1 MMEDW
6 WDDDTK
12 QRFDDKVRCVV
23 ELYGRL
29 RSEEVNAT
37 VSALVT
43 RSSRD
48 SNPGHFL
55 IVLMQVNGVLTQSEN
70 IADNA
75 ALKLAYRA
83 YHRYVARHGP
93 EAPVELPRA
102 PPRSPEEPTVLFED
116 SPSLAAPSAPPTTAS
131 PQLPPLVLQPS
142 QMFWLSFASVWC
154 SKESNREMNRKL
166 RTSSHLPGVHRVNGA
181 VRNQEAFAADFKCPV
196 GSPMN
201 PAHKCQVW

>member
-1 MMEDW
+1 
-6 WDDDTK
+6 
-12 QRFDDKVRCVV
+12 
-23 ELYGRL
+23 
-29 RSEEVNAT
+29 
-37 VSALVT
+37 
-43 RSSRD
+43 
-48 SNPGHFL
+48 
-55 IVLMQVNGVLTQSEN
+55 MQVNGVLTQSEN

-83 YHRYVARHGP
+83 YRRYVARHGP

-102 PPRSPEEPTVLFED
+102 PPLGPPPSPEEPEAL
-116 SPSLAAPSAPPTTAS
+116 SNNSLRLAAPPATPATAS
-131 PQLPPLVLQPS
+131 PQLPPLVLQPG

-181 VRNQEAFAADFKCPV
+181 VRNQEAFAADFNCPV